1 MSQDI
6 EYIKIANLVL
16 WTENPRDPIDKN
28 ASDQDVVNKALSDDG
43 GVWSLNKLA
52 KSMGEYYDFS
62 ELPIVVYEDDKP
74 IVYDGNRRV
83 ILGKIYHKFVNVNVA
98 ISDMPD
104 IPEEIPCN
112 VCSLDVAL
120 KSVLRKHGES
130 GSWKPLERDKF
141 VFQYNLGEKTPFL
154 ILEEKLGIVTNNPEL
169 NQGFVRKEIFN
180 NVNLEKL
187 GFCIQNNEIQSRHT
201 KEVAE
206 AILNDVINKI
216 RDKKVTTRTS
226 RGQIY
231 DVLES
236 ESKEWIENN
245 KEKEYKVVKF
255 QVKPKSELPK
265 KDKVTDD
272 SLPTSELRK
281 TKRIREPEIA
291 IFGDDLYLKKGIVN
305 NLYRDICELHGFY
318 KREKTLSKSFA
329 AIIRMSLRLLCETAA
344 KNIGK
349 QSDKYI
355 ALYFEEAKKTLSQDF
370 KTLLSVHNISSSSLV
385 QLLHIGAH
393 NYTASQNYDQTIAI
407 SIILGAML
415 NLSHRRQVQDEQ

>member
-6 EYIKIANLVL
+6 KYIKIADLVL

-28 ASDQDVVNKALSDDG
+28 ASDQDIVDKALSDDG
-43 GVWSLNKLA
+43 GAWNLNKLA
-52 KSMGEYYDFS
+52 KSMGDYYDFS
-62 ELPIVVYEDDKP
+62 ELPIVVYEEDKP

-83 ILGKIYHKFVNVNVA
+83 ILGKIYHRLVNINM
-98 ISDMPD
+98 IIQDMPN

-141 VFQYNLGEKTPFL
+141 VFQYHLGEKTPFL

-180 NVNLEKL
+180 SINLEKM
-187 GFCIQNNEIQSRHT
+187 GFSIQNNEIQSRHS
-201 KEVAE
+201 KEIAE

-231 DVLES
+231 DVLEN
-236 ESKEWIENN
+236 ETKEWIENN
-245 KEKEYKVVKF
+245 KEKEYRVIKF
-255 QVKPKSELPK
+255 QIKSKKELPQ
-265 KDKVTDD
+265 KDR
-272 SLPTSELRK
+272 SLEGNSMPSSELRK
-281 TKRIREPEIA
+281 TKRIKEPEVV
-291 IFGDDLYLKKGIVN
+291 IFGEDLYLKKGSVN

-318 KREKTLSKSFA
+318 KKEKKLSKSFA

-349 QSDKYI
+349 PSDKYI
-355 ALYFEEAKKTLSQDF
+355 ASYFEEGKKTLSQDY
-370 KTLLSVHNISSSSLV
+370 KTLLSVHNISQGSLA

-407 SIILGAML
+407 SVILGAML
-415 NLSHRRQVQDEQ
+415 NLSHRRRTQDE